1 MRTAA
6 PLALLLAACA
16 APEPLP
22 LRDFEVRDERSGLP
36 RAEPRS
42 GGVEGLVPPRRD
54 AASLV
59 RLVREKDA
67 LTLDDVLAIADVLHP
82 RLESERR
89 NVDLATALLWDA
101 GLHPNPS
108 LIAELEEARTGEPL
122 SASKRV
128 IGVSVPVVVGGRIG
142 AATSLAGKQREFA
155 AIQYI
160 AKRREVLAD
169 VKRSFVGHLAA
180 RRRAELAV
188 ETRDIARS
196 LHQATEER
204 YKAQA
209 IPEMELLKS
218 AVNLAKAETEL
229 TVAEKDAAVARKT
242 LLAAMGDADFPAAGF
257 SGELATAF
265 VIPGADALRGL
276 VTDHPLLEAAAKS
289 REAAGLERDLARA
302 ERIPDLAIEAK
313 IGDDDGD
320 GTILEAGI
328 EIPLPLF
335 NRNQGRIAAAEV
347 RIRQADLE
355 LMAVKSELSRRLD
368 EAFRTLVAAQG
379 RVAVYR
385 DDILPK
391 AQKAL
396 DQTREGHA
404 RGKFGHLDVL
414 DAQRTLAEART
425 AFVAALVD
433 LNAAAVDL
441 EILTGE
447 RLRSK

>member
-1 MRTAA
+1 VRIAA

-22 LRDFEVRDERSGLP
+22 LRDFEIREERF
-36 RAEPRS
+36 A
-42 GGVEGLVPPRRD
+42 PPRRD
-54 AASLV
+54 AESLV
-59 RLVREKDA
+59 RLLREKDA
-67 LTLDDVLAIADVLHP
+67 LTLDDVLAITDVLHP

-89 NVDLATALLWDA
+89 NVDLAAAAIWDA
-101 GLHPNPS
+101 GLYPNPS
-108 LIAELEEARTGEPL
+108 LLADIEEARTGEPL
-122 SASKRV
+122 SVSKRV

-142 AATSLAGKQREFA
+142 AATSLAGKQREIA
-155 AIQYI
+155 AIQVVW
-160 AKRREVLAD
+160 KRREVLAD
-169 VKRSFVGHLAA
+169 AKRSFVDLLAA
-180 RRRAELAV
+180 RRRADLAR
-188 ETRDIARS
+188 ETRDIALS

-229 TVAEKDAAVARKT
+229 TFAEKDAAVARKAV
-242 LLAAMGDADFPAAGF
+242 LAAMGDADFPAAGF
-257 SGELATAF
+257 SGELTAAF
-265 VIPGADALRGL
+265 VIPSADALRGQ
-276 VTDHPLLEAAAKS
+276 VTGHPLLEASAKAK
-289 REAAGLERDLARA
+289 EAAELERDLARA
-302 ERIPDLAIEAK
+302 ERIPDVAIEAK

-320 GTILEAGI
+320 GTVLEAGI

-335 NRNQGRIAAAEV
+335 NRNQGKIAAAEV
-347 RIRQADLE
+347 RIRQAELE
-355 LMAVKSELSRRLD
+355 IQAVKSELSRRLD
-368 EAFRTLVAAQG
+368 EAYRTLVAAQD

-385 DDILPK
+385 DEILPK

-404 RGKFGHLDVL
+404 KGKFGYLDVL

-441 EILTGE
+441 EILTGVK
-447 RLRSK
+447 LK

>member
-1 MRTAA
+1 MRAAA

-22 LRDFEVRDERSGLP
+22 LRDVEIREERF
-36 RAEPRS
+36 A
-42 GGVEGLVPPRRD
+42 PPRRD
-54 AASLV
+54 AESLV
-59 RLVREKDA
+59 RLLREKDA

-89 NVDLATALLWDA
+89 NVDVATAVLWDA
-101 GLHPNPS
+101 GLYPNPS
-108 LIAELEEARTGEPL
+108 LIAEMEEARSGEPL

-142 AATSLAGKQREFA
+142 AATSLAAKQREIA
-155 AIQYI
+155 AIQYVW
-160 AKRREVLAD
+160 KRREVLAD
-169 VKRSFVGHLAA
+169 AKRSFVGLLAA
-180 RRRAELAV
+180 RRRAELAR
-188 ETRDIARS
+188 ETRDIALS

-218 AVNLAKAETEL
+218 AVNLAKAETDL
-229 TVAEKDAAVARKT
+229 TFAEKDAAVARKA
-242 LLAAMGDADFPAAGF
+242 LLAGMGDADFPAAGF
-257 SGELATAF
+257 AGELTTAF
-265 VIPGADALRGL
+265 VIPSADALRGQ
-276 VTDHPLLEAAAKS
+276 VTGHPLLEAAAKS
-289 REAAGLERDLARA
+289 KEAAELERDVARA

-335 NRNQGRIAAAEV
+335 NRNQGKIAAAEV

-368 EAFRTLVAAQG
+368 EAYRTLVAAQD

-385 DDILPK
+385 DEILPK

-404 RGKFGHLDVL
+404 KGKFGHLDVL

-425 AFVAALVD
+425 SFVAALTD
-433 LNAAAVDL
+433 LNSAAVDL
-441 EILTGE
+441 EILTGVK
-447 RLRSK
+447 LK